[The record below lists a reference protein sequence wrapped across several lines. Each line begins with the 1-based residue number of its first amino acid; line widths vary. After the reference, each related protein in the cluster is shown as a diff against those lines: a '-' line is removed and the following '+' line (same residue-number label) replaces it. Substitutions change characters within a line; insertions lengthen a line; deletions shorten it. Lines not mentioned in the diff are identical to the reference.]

1 MVTPLSGPL
10 VDYINKQ
17 RLGKEGKKVAGRK
30 LTIYS
35 VPKIG
40 KTVLAARLGKH
51 NMFISDED
59 GYTAL
64 MNDNV
69 KPLIGHW
76 DALPFM
82 SWADVKQMLQAGE
95 AQQILCE
102 CGEPIDHWILDTV
115 SGMVLHELRGII
127 RSAGTPQTGKV
138 APEAP
143 GLPDYMVSRDRL
155 IPVMSQIASMRN
167 ASVTMLSHMREAGKV
182 NPRIVPD
189 IHDKAYEVV
198 NKYSSLQAYLYMEGK
213 QRMLQVRPMD
223 NNIVTGGRY
232 DFPTDVVTDDEF
244 VEHIERWKK
253 AEV

>member
-1 MVTPLSGPL
+1 MATPLGQPL
-10 VDYINKQ
+10 VDFINKK
-17 RLGKEGKKVAGRK
+17 RLGPDGKKKAGRK
-30 LTIYS
+30 ITIYS

-40 KTVLAARLGKH
+40 KTILAARLGEH

-64 MNDNV
+64 MNDSV

-82 SWADVKQMLQAGE
+82 DWATVKQMLQAGE
-95 AQQILCE
+95 AGQILCE
-102 CGEPIDHWILDTV
+102 CGEPVDNWILDTV
-115 SGMVLHELRGII
+115 SGMVMHELKNII
-127 RSAGTPQTGKV
+127 SNAGTPQTGKV

-198 NKYSSLQAYLYMEGK
+198 NKYSSLQAYLFMSDGRRK
-213 QRMLQVRPMD
+213 LQVRPMD

-232 DFPTDVVTDDEF
+232 DFPSDIVTDDEF
-244 VEHIERWKK
+244 VDHIERWKR
-253 AEV
+253 AE